1 MSALEAYT
9 VRFATPDLIVRGT
22 DHVVTAPL
30 YRDGKDPVFLLV
42 APQIQLFDPNNLEI
56 LDETASLVGGIPTY
70 TIPDSTTAG
79 LALGLGWRVEWTLQV
94 GARKILARNDAA
106 LVRRDLHP
114 VIGDVD
120 LIRRAPALDSSSATS
135 ITAKANLQDHLDEA
149 WVEITNRLIAETNRP
164 NLIMSPS
171 SLREC
176 HLQLALS
183 LVFEDLATRLNLAYR
198 ELAQSHRA
206 VYEQSW
212 GRLRFLYDRDDDGQ
226 ADSDYERRAAQST
239 IWLG

>member
-1 MSALEAYT
+1 MSAVDAYS
-9 VRFATPDLIVRGT
+9 VRFATPDLIVRGIN
-22 DHVVTAPL
+22 HVVSAPV
-30 YRDGKDPVFLLV
+30 YRDGKDPVLPLAATV
-42 APQIQLFDPNNLEI
+42 KVYDANNQEI
-56 LDETASLVGGIPTY
+56 ASDTASIVSSVATY
-70 TIPDSTTAG
+70 TIPGSTTTG
-79 LALGLGWRVEWTLQV
+79 LALGVGWRVEWTLQI
-94 GARKILARNDAA
+94 GSRQLLARNDAA

-114 VIGDVD
+114 VIGDAD

-212 GRLRFLYDRDDDGQ
+212 GRLRFLYDHDDDGQ
-226 ADSDYERRAAQST
+226 ADSDYDRRAAQST